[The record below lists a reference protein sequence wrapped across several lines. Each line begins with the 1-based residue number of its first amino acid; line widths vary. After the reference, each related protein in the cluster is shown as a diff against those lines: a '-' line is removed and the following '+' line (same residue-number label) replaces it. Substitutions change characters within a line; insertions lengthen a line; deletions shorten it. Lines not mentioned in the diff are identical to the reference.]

1 MHFISIT
8 SVSMQHAAQH
18 ISTSAHHV
26 PTMTPPYQA
35 QQRRRQRP
43 PNPLQ
48 TATAVA
54 AVAVAAYGTYRLASW
69 AWISYWNDEENDTR
83 TEAEAG
89 TSGVENSHRRRQASH
104 HGTPLTHNTSKRR
117 RRALMR
123 QHRLHRCRSEVIA
136 ALADFLPTLKAAV
149 ERSTDFGAET
159 EQLKSIRK
167 ARADRMRGRLE
178 ADAKAAAAA
187 AESAGP
193 DNANDTNG
201 EKGKEVN
208 ADDDDEEEE
217 QHAKERR
224 RETELW
230 ESIKVKS
237 LSRLLVTTYCH
248 SLLLL
253 VLTVQVHLLGGRLF
267 REEEEEA
274 EAEQVSEA
282 PADGA
287 AEVNITTNGDA
298 TSTTSSLG
306 LQSRTKS
313 KSSRSSSMPMP
324 SYQATHRAVLTQ
336 TYGQFFSSGLAD
348 LLAAVEEG
356 VREVFANYDVT
367 DPDSMHITADQF
379 RAAATQVRAA
389 VEGGRS
395 EMLRSALAQY
405 IVPSEDNFT
414 DNVTDPIAA
423 HILEETWDVLES
435 PTFAAAEREVLDV
448 TFAMLIEGGWG
459 GIFSPKR
466 TDIVPVG
473 APQAGSTRPLAQVVT
488 QLRRTTSTFYACAG
502 GDGGAGAY
510 EEGRPPNVYLPAVDR
525 LPTLLELGDVG
536 FN

>member
-1 MHFISIT
+1 
-8 SVSMQHAAQH
+8 
-18 ISTSAHHV
+18 
-26 PTMTPPYQA
+26 MTPPYQA

-48 TATAVA
+48 TATTVA
-54 AVAVAAYGTYRLASW
+54 TVAVAAYGTYRLASW
-69 AWISYWNDEENDTR
+69 AWNSFWNDEENDTR

-89 TSGVENSHRRRQASH
+89 TSGVENSHRRRRASQP
-104 HGTPLTHNTSKRR
+104 GTPLTHNTSKRR

-167 ARADRMRGRLE
+167 ARADRMRRRLE

-187 AESAGP
+187 AEGAGA
-193 DNANDTNG
+193 DNAKDTNG
-201 EKGKEVN
+201 EKGKDVN
-208 ADDDDEEEE
+208 ADDEEEEE

-267 REEEEEA
+267 REEEA
-274 EAEQVSEA
+274 EAEEVSEA

-287 AEVNITTNGDA
+287 AEVNIAANGEA
-298 TSTTSSLG
+298 MSTTSSLG

-313 KSSRSSSMPMP
+313 KSSRSSFVP

-336 TYGQFFSSGLAD
+336 TYGQFFSSGLVD

-367 DPDSMHITADQF
+367 DLDSMNITADQF
-379 RAAATQVRAA
+379 WAATTLVRAA

-473 APQAGSTRPLAQVVT
+473 VPQAGLTRPLAQVVT
-488 QLRRTTSTFYACAG
+488 QLRRTTNTFYSSAV
-502 GDGGAGAY
+502 GDGGTGTY

-525 LPTLLELGDVG
+525 LSTLLELGDVG

>member
-1 MHFISIT
+1 
-8 SVSMQHAAQH
+8 
-18 ISTSAHHV
+18 
-26 PTMTPPYQA
+26 MTPPYQA

-48 TATAVA
+48 TATTVA
-54 AVAVAAYGTYRLASW
+54 TVAVAAYGTYRLASW
-69 AWISYWNDEENDTR
+69 AWNSFWNDEENDT
-83 TEAEAG
+83 EAEAG
-89 TSGVENSHRRRQASH
+89 TSCVENSHRRRQASQ

-136 ALADFLPTLKAAV
+136 ALADFLPTLRSAV
-149 ERSTDFGAET
+149 ERSTDFGNET

-167 ARADRMRGRLE
+167 AKADRMMRRLE
-178 ADAKAAAAA
+178 ADTKAAAAA
-187 AESAGP
+187 EGAGA
-193 DNANDTNG
+193 DNAKDTND

-208 ADDDDEEEE
+208 ADDDEEEE

-267 REEEEEA
+267 REEEA
-274 EAEQVSEA
+274 EAEEVSEA

-287 AEVNITTNGDA
+287 AEVNIAANGEA
-298 TSTTSSLG
+298 MSTTSSLG

-313 KSSRSSSMPMP
+313 KSSRSSSMP

-367 DPDSMHITADQF
+367 DPDSMNITADQF
-379 RAAATQVRAA
+379 WAATTQVRAA
-389 VEGGRS
+389 IEGGRN

-414 DNVTDPIAA
+414 DNVADPIAA

-459 GIFSPKR
+459 GIFPPKR

-473 APQAGSTRPLAQVVT
+473 VPQAGSTRPLAQVVT
-488 QLRRTTSTFYACAG
+488 QLRRTTNTFYACAG
-502 GDGGAGAY
+502 SDGGTGAY

-525 LPTLLELGDVG
+525 LSTLLELGDVG